1 MKMLAVRIVG
11 LFVLG
16 VVVAIGLINFPDGST
31 TSTETA
37 VITNFDAD
45 FTVSQDG
52 TLAAVETLTLN
63 FPVSKHGI
71 FRLLDT
77 RDQNH
82 ARNRLFP
89 YDITVTR
96 DGHSEPFEIL
106 RQKHARYRTIKIGD
120 ADKLIYG
127 QHVYR
132 IAYKIDGVLTP
143 GEAGTPTQFYWNVI
157 GSGWLNQID
166 AYDLRVHLPAAAAS
180 LECGVGVG
188 TRPTP
193 CNAGS
198 GTDLRIKSAE
208 SAAPLSPNTPVT
220 IRAGLNIP
228 TPAADTRP
236 WPSALDP
243 VLGTS
248 PVLLG
253 GVGVL
258 ALLVTIGGFALS
270 RSVGEKAPPYPL
282 MYAPPEGI
290 GPAQAAYILT
300 EKVENKAFV
309 ATMMYAAEKG
319 AVNLNLEDKN
329 WQLSGTDKGEVWTQL
344 DAVTAQTGA
353 SLGVVTPGSSFT
365 AAPGSVSSGQQLK
378 TALSAFE
385 SNTEGWAKTSG
396 LMVTSGL
403 GGFGGLV
410 ILAAAGLAVF
420 AGAFNLQNMSILALI
435 PGLFAISALGVGV
448 SGAGTK
454 RTAAGR
460 DLWSRIGGFHRIL
473 STPSAQDRFDFSG
486 RKELYTSYLPW
497 AVAFDCADEWAKKYR
512 VETGQE
518 PPTPSYFPMYAGVHT
533 GAYVNQM
540 VNSFDS
546 AVSSAISSYEA
557 TQRSSSS
564 GGGGGFSG
572 GGGGGGGGGGSW

>member
-1 MKMLAVRIVG
+1 MKLFVVRVVG
-11 LFVLG
+11 LFVLAAVIAFG
-16 VVVAIGLINFPDGST
+16 VIRFD
-31 TSTETA
+31 TSTAQAEVNSDT
-37 VITNFDAD
+37 ITNYKAD
-45 FTVSQDG
+45 FTIAPNGQM
-52 TLAAVETLTLN
+52 TAVETLSVR
-63 FPVSKHGI
+63 FPSPKHGI
-71 FRLLDT
+71 FRFFDT
-77 RDQNH
+77 WDQNNDGH
-82 ARNRLFP
+82 RLFP

-96 DGHSEPFEIL
+96 DGDPEPFEVL
-106 RQKHARYRTIKIGD
+106 KEGRGRYRNIKIGS
-120 ADKLIYG
+120 ADRTFFG
-127 QHVYR
+127 DTVYVIR
-132 IAYKIDGVLTP
+132 YKIDGVLS
-143 GEAGTPTQFYWNVI
+143 AGYDGARTQFYWTLI
-157 GSGWLNQID
+157 PSGWRMPS
-166 AYDLRVHLPAAAAS
+166 AKYDLTVHLPSAA
-180 LECGVGVG
+180 EKITCGVGLGTNPRECSLDSSDPDTLRVVG
-188 TRPTP
+188 ENLAANSPVTLK
-193 CNAGS
+193 
-198 GTDLRIKSAE
+198 TDLD
-208 SAAPLSPNTPVT
+208 LS
-220 IRAGLNIP
+220 

-236 WPSALDP
+236 WPNYLDP
-243 VLGTS
+243 ILGTS

-258 ALLVTIGGFALS
+258 ALLVTVGGFALS
-270 RSVGEKAPPYPL
+270 RSVGEKTPPYPL

-300 EKVENKAFV
+300 EKVENTAFV

-319 AVNLNLEDKN
+319 AVNLSQENQS
-329 WQLSGTDKGEVWTQL
+329 WQLTGTEKSAVWSEL
-344 DAVTAQTGA
+344 DAVTAQAGA
-353 SLGVVTPGSSFT
+353 SLGVLTPGASFS
-365 AAPGSVSSGQQLK
+365 ASPGSVSSGQQLK

-396 LMVTSGL
+396 LMVSSGL

-454 RTAAGR
+454 RTATGR

-497 AVAFDCADEWAKKYR
+497 AIAFDCADEWAKKYR
-512 VETGQE
+512 IETGQE
-518 PPTPSYFPMYAGVHT
+518 PPAPSYFPAYAGVHT
-533 GAYVNQM
+533 GAYVSQM

-557 TQRSSSS
+557 TQSSSSS